1 MPGQRNAPVLPHDAD
16 EAREHFLLAAETCFE
31 RYGVAKTTMD
41 DIAKVAGVSRPTVY
55 RHFDDRDSL
64 ILAVVRRRA
73 RTLIGLAQ
81 AFMRRQETFGD
92 QLVEGLLYMVNTGR
106 EDPYVRMLVSPE
118 SMELANQVLGASAA
132 TVEFT
137 YEMLEPILKEAVDRG
152 ELRDDLDFRAIATW
166 LTSVALILVGR
177 QDIAA
182 DIAAQR
188 EMLRAFLLPA
198 FAPIAAVR

>member
-1 MPGQRNAPVLPHDAD
+1 MSRVHNGAVVPHDAE

-31 RYGVAKTTMD
+31 RYGVTKTTMD

-55 RHFDDRDSL
+55 RYFADRDGL
-64 ILAVVRRRA
+64 ILAVVMRRA

-81 AFMRRQETFGD
+81 EFMRRQETFGD

-137 YEMLEPILKEAVDRG
+137 YEMLEPILKEAVERG

-166 LTSVALILVGR
+166 LTSVALVLVGR

-182 DIAAQR
+182 DTAARR
-188 EMLRAFLLPA
+188 EMLRTFLLPA
-198 FAPIAAVR
+198 FAP